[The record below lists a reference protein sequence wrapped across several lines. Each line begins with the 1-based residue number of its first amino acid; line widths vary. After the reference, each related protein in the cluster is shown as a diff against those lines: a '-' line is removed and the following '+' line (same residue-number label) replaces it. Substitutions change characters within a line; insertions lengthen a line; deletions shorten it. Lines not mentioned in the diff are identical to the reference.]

1 MDRLDAIAAFV
12 AVCDA
17 RGFAPAARRLGISPS
32 AATRLIAGLEDRLG
46 TRLLQRTTRS
56 LHLTEAGDRYLAHAR
71 DILAAVAE
79 SEETARGER
88 SAPRGRL
95 VVAAPVIF
103 GRTHVAALLARYM
116 TCHPEMTAELQLN
129 DRNVGLVEEGV
140 DVAVRIGPLGESGL
154 VARRLG
160 TTRRVLVASPDYLA
174 RRGTPAHPAGLEA
187 HDTIGFGAYENA
199 PAWTFIDPAQGSRD
213 FRVSVS
219 PRLATNS
226 GDAALDFAR
235 SGAGLVRPLLYQV
248 TRDVAAGDLVLLL
261 AEFEPPPLPIHAVYP
276 SARWLPAKVR
286 AFIDLAVETTS
297 WQFLT

>member
-56 LHLTEAGDRYLAHAR
+56 LHLTEAGERYLAQAR
-71 DILAAVAE
+71 NILGAVAE
-79 SEETARGER
+79 SEEIARGAR
-88 SAPRGRL
+88 TSPRGRL
-95 VVAAPVIF
+95 AVAAPVIF
-103 GRTHVAALLARYM
+103 GRTHVASLLARYM
-116 TCHPEMTAELQLN
+116 ARHPDMTAELQLN

-140 DVAVRIGPLGESGL
+140 DVAVRIGPLDASGL

-160 TTRRVLVASPDYLA
+160 TTRRVVVASPDYLA
-174 RRGTPAHPAGLEA
+174 RRGTPQHPGELQG
-187 HDTIGFGAYENA
+187 HDTIGFGAFENA
-199 PAWTFIDPAQGSRD
+199 PAWTFADPSQGGRD
-213 FRVSVS
+213 VRVSIT
-219 PRLATNS
+219 PRLTTNS

-248 TRDVAAGDLVLLL
+248 TRDVAAGGLVLVLT
-261 AEFEPPPLPIHAVYP
+261 EHEPPPLPIHAVYP

-286 AFIDLAVETTS
+286 AFVDLAAETTS
-297 WQFLT
+297 WQFLA